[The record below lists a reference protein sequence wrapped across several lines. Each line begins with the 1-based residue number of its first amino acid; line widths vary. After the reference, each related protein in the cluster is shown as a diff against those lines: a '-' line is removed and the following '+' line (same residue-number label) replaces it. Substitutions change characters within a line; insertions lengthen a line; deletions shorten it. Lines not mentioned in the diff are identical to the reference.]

1 MSNNFLQHFENI
13 QKQVNDDHKTLV
25 DENGEYEI
33 TKENRQLE
41 EKYQE
46 LLKEVEDKGKLMED
60 QLKEKEDGISNIES
74 QMQEKL
80 EAQIKVYKEQTAK
93 KQEEE

>member
-1 MSNNFLQHFENI
+1 
-13 QKQVNDDHKTLV
+13 
-25 DENGEYEI
+25 
-33 TKENRQLE
+33 
-41 EKYQE
+41 
-46 LLKEVEDKGKLMED
+46 MED

-74 QMQEKL
+74 QMQEQL